1 MMTFE
6 PQGAHSSK
14 VALAAQGA
22 LKSWGAQKPTI
33 GEFPRPNRLL
43 RAIASMGVGV
53 LLLSGCAESTPTT
66 EASPTTTAS
75 ASSSAGGDTEF
86 ARVCKD
92 TKTGNR
98 AEDSECE
105 LTGAPDTATATAS
118 ASAAPSSAQ
127 HHGSGSSVS
136 QGSTTS
142 FAPFIWYYIGHHLAA
157 GGNYSSSVPAVGAP
171 LRGGTHVMPKGGTM
185 YRGVPSKGGSFE
197 GSYKEARAT
206 ARVSD
211 GRVGTIQNGGKAVVS
226 NKSGSGGSGSSGGNS
241 GKSNSGNSGSSN
253 KSGSGSSNGGSS
265 SKSGGGSKGGFG
277 GGGKSGGGSAGG

>member
-6 PQGAHSSK
+6 PQGKHSSK
-14 VALAAQGA
+14 VALAAQCA
-22 LKSWGAQKPTI
+22 LKSWDTQKPTI
-33 GEFPRPNRLL
+33 GKFPRPNRLL

-53 LLLSGCAESTPTT
+53 LLLSGCAESAPTT

-75 ASSSAGGDTEF
+75 ASSSAGGDAEF

-105 LTGAPDTATATAS
+105 LTGAPDTATAS

-127 HHGSGSSVS
+127 HQGSGSSVH

-157 GGNYSSSVPAVGAP
+157 GGNYSSVVPAVGAP

-197 GSYKEARAT
+197 GSYKEAKAT

-211 GRVGTIQNGGKAVVS
+211 GRVNAVQNGGKAVVS

-241 GKSNSGNSGSSN
+241 GKSNSGNGGSSN

>member
-33 GEFPRPNRLL
+33 GKFPRPNHLL

-53 LLLSGCAESTPTT
+53 LLLSGCAESAPTT

-75 ASSSAGGDTEF
+75 ASSSAGGDAEF

-136 QGSTTS
+136 QGSTTA

-211 GRVGTIQNGGKAVVS
+211 GRVGSVQNGGKAVVS
-226 NKSGSGGSGSSGGNS
+226 SSGGSGSVKSGSGGGSSS
-241 GKSNSGNSGSSN
+241 G
-253 KSGSGSSNGGSS
+253 KSGSGSSSGKSGS
-265 SKSGGGSKGGFG
+265 SGGGSKGGFG

>member
-6 PQGAHSSK
+6 PQGKHSSK
-14 VALAAQGA
+14 VALAAQHA

-43 RAIASMGVGV
+43 RAIASMGVGA
-53 LLLSGCAESTPTT
+53 LLLSGCAESTPTA
-66 EASPTTTAS
+66 EVSPSAVAS

-211 GRVGTIQNGGKAVVS
+211 GRVGTVQNGGKAVVS
-226 NKSGSGGSGSSGGNS
+226 GSGGGSVKSGSGGGSSSGKSGSGSSGGKSSS
-241 GKSNSGNSGSSN
+241 GKSGS
-253 KSGSGSSNGGSS
+253 
-265 SKSGGGSKGGFG
+265 SGGGSKGGFG

>member
-6 PQGAHSSK
+6 PQGAHSPK
-14 VALAAQGA
+14 ITLTAQRA
-22 LKSWGAQKPTI
+22 LKSWGTQKPTI

-53 LLLSGCAESTPTT
+53 LLLSGCAESAPTT
-66 EASPTTTAS
+66 EAPPTTTAS
-75 ASSSAGGDTEF
+75 ASSSPGEDGEF

-105 LTGAPDTATATAS
+105 RSNAPDTATAS

-127 HHGSGSSVS
+127 HQGSGSSVS

-142 FAPFIWYYIGHHLAA
+142 FAPFVWYYIGHHLAA
-157 GGNYSSSVPAVGAP
+157 GGNYSSVVPAVGAP
-171 LRGGTHVMPKGGTM
+171 LRGGTHVMPKGGIM
-185 YRGVPSKGGSFE
+185 YRGVPAKGGSFE

-211 GRVGTIQNGGKAVVS
+211 GRVSAVQNGGKAVVS

>member
-6 PQGAHSSK
+6 PQGKHSSK
-14 VALAAQGA
+14 VALAAQHA

-43 RAIASMGVGV
+43 KAIASMGVGA
-53 LLLSGCAESTPTT
+53 LLLSGCAESAPTA
-66 EASPTTTAS
+66 EAPPTTTAS
-75 ASSSAGGDTEF
+75 ASSSPGGDGEF

-92 TKTGNR
+92 TKTGTR

-105 LTGAPDTATATAS
+105 LTGAPDTATAS

-157 GGNYSSSVPAVGAP
+157 GGNYSSAVPAVGAP

-226 NKSGSGGSGSSGGNS
+226 SSGGSGSVKSGSGGGSSS
-241 GKSNSGNSGSSN
+241 G
-253 KSGSGSSNGGSS
+253 KSGSGSSSGKSGS
-265 SKSGGGSKGGFG
+265 SGGGSKGGFG